1 MGSWLVVKLITLIK
15 GVNIYMK
22 RALLVIDVQNEYF
35 FGKLPIQYP
44 PNSFDNILK
53 AVDTANQHNIPVI
66 LIQHSSPQENASIFR
81 KGSKEWEIPEGLLS
95 KNHSHIIEKNL
106 PSSFKN
112 TNLEKVLRDMEVD
125 TVTIVGYMTQM
136 CCDTTAREAMHMGY
150 SVEFLSDA
158 TGTIPISNSTG
169 TISAENLHKTILIIQ
184 ASRFSKVLTLDEWIT
199 SFEI

>member
-1 MGSWLVVKLITLIK
+1 
-15 GVNIYMK
+15 MK